1 MVIIYRNIYRQ
12 KRVIFVNFR
21 FSYWN
26 FDDHFEGQNF
36 KAKIICCE
44 CIESRAM
51 LKFSE
56 SLNPKE
62 PFIMKIWYPD

>member
-1 MVIIYRNIYRQ
+1 MVIIYQNINRQ
-12 KRVIFVNFR
+12 KCRIFINFR
-21 FSYWN
+21 FSCWN

-36 KAKIICCE
+36 RQKKICWV

-56 SLNPKE
+56 SLNPKN
-62 PFIMKIWYPD
+62 PFIMKI